1 VSAGRAVVALV
12 AGLLALAGCTS
23 GSGPGDGDAPR
34 AAPTTDVSTVRST
47 LQPCPAQPDQPAAD
61 TALTGITLD
70 CVSGGTLDLG
80 RAPGVPTVLNLW
92 ASWCGPCREELP
104 AVQQVA
110 AQAGDRLRVLGVISK
125 DGVPQATS
133 FAADAGTTFPGAYD
147 LDGRVMAAVG
157 VVGLPATL
165 LLAPDGSV
173 AFTKVGAF
181 RSADELRQAVAEHL
195 GVQL

>member
-1 VSAGRAVVALV
+1 
-12 AGLLALAGCTS
+12 
-23 GSGPGDGDAPR
+23 
-34 AAPTTDVSTVRST
+34 
-47 LQPCPAQPDQPAAD
+47 
-61 TALTGITLD
+61 
-70 CVSGGTLDLG
+70 
-80 RAPGVPTVLNLW
+80 
-92 ASWCGPCREELP
+92 
-104 AVQQVA
+104 VQQVA

-125 DGVPQATS
+125 DGIPQATS

-147 LDGRVMAAVG
+147 LDGRVMAALS

-181 RSADELRQAVAEHL
+181 RSADELRQAVGEHL